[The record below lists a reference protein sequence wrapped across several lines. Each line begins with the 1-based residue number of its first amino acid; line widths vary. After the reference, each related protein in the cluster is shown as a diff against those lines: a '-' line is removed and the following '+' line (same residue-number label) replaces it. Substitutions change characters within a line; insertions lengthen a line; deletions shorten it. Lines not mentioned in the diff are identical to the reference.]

1 VIYGLIE
8 LGGGREKSAVGGLE
22 AKVVKVG
29 RNWGRSSLDED
40 VVLWAERFEDGDG
53 QGEAGVNYL
62 GGGEPDRSGSGL
74 VI

>member
-8 LGGGREKSAVGGLE
+8 LGGRREKNAVGGLE
-22 AKVVKVG
+22 AEVVEVG
-29 RNWGRSSLDED
+29 RNRGGSSLDED
-40 VVLWAERFEDGDG
+40 MVLWAERLEDSDG

-62 GGGEPDRSGSGL
+62 GGSEPDRSGGGL